1 MHICSADPQS
11 LDIDSLDADVIGRER
26 QILTE
31 QAKESG
37 KNPDIID
44 KMVEGRLRKFYEESV
59 LLEQVYV
66 LDTDV
71 KVREAIEIAAKEIGS
86 DINVTGYIRYKI
98 GEGIEQKN
106 DNFAEEV
113 EKMSS

>member
-1 MHICSADPQS
+1 M
-11 LDIDSLDADVIGRER
+11 
-26 QILTE
+26 LTNRVTTIKRWRLCTNFCRYS
-31 QAKESG
+31 QA
-37 KNPDIID
+37 NP
-44 KMVEGRLRKFYEESV
+44 E
-59 LLEQVYV
+59 LENLKQVYV

-86 DINVTGYIRYKI
+86 DIKVTGYIRYKI